1 MQLSITKVFKIHMFD
16 ICFDLTTKGL
26 GSFLVRELNTKMSK
40 LHKIVFVGFN
50 LMAYLTIF
58 EFPSKFIA

>member
-1 MQLSITKVFKIHMFD
+1 MFD